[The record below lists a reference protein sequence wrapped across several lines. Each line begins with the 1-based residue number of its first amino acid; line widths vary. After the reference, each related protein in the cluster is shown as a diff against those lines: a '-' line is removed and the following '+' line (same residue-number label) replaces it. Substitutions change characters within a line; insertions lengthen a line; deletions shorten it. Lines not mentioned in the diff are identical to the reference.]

1 MPLQEKNKKN
11 IVSLSVGL
19 FWAGAFF
26 VLTGILLLFINFY
39 PLINLEFDY
48 FLHNFGSKEF
58 SKEEVVN
65 LFDDFGR
72 SDEVNSDN
80 SLYSSFE
87 DFLLFI
93 PKINTKAK
101 IVENVDPFDINV
113 YSKALGKGIA
123 HASVSALP
131 GQNGNTFL
139 FAHSGRNFY
148 DGIHQN
154 VQFYL
159 LDKLNP
165 KDLIYIK
172 FQDKIY
178 KYEITNLK
186 KVWPED
192 VQYLTNQAYDYN
204 KLTLMSCW
212 PAGINYQRQ
221 IVEAKL
227 VSVIQ

>member
-11 IVSLSVGL
+11 VISLSAGL

-26 VLTGILLLFINFY
+26 VLSGFILLIINFY
-39 PLINLEFDY
+39 PLLNLEFDY
-48 FLHNFGSKEF
+48 FFNNFKDKEF
-58 SKEEVVN
+58 SKEEIVN

-72 SDEVNSDN
+72 ADEINTDNTIFNGSD
-80 SLYSSFE
+80 
-87 DFLLFI
+87 DFMLFI

-101 IVENVDPFDINV
+101 IVKNVDPFDINI

-123 HASVSALP
+123 HASVSSLP

-148 DGIHQN
+148 DSIHQN

-159 LDKLNP
+159 LDKLTP
-165 KDLIYIK
+165 DDFIYIK
-172 FQDKIY
+172 YQDSIY
-178 KYEITNLK
+178 KYEITNFK

-227 VSVIQ
+227 ISVIR